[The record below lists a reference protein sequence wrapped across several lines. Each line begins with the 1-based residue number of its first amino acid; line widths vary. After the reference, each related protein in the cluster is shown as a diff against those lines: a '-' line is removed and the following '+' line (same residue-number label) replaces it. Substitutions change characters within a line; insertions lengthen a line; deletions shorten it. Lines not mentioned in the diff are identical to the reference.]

1 MAKQWSMDEIDN
13 LLETTQENGV
23 SDLVAELMG
32 ESATVE
38 QAEPVEETTLPVL
51 DEEDDFDDD
60 YDYDYDDFDEDEGPD
75 VEGVDDMF
83 AAPAEEEAPVEE
95 APVEPGPET
104 VDAPVEEAPAAS
116 HVVNYAA
123 QAKAAQENLT
133 DETDYVPGFV
143 DDDVVIDDEVEEDG
157 GKGGFMNKLR
167 AFRES
172 FIHVVENAGEEEEFT
187 DEDYGLAP
195 APRAEDGV
203 QRMTGREKFM
213 DRELASQK
221 TKVFD
226 PLADSAPSTPRQV
239 EDVHNKGALFK
250 GIDENAESP
259 KMIMELAD
267 DKPQAPEDKKA
278 LAQKTVGIRPIRNAN
293 IEHQILTTRIEKT
306 TAEFTKLEDEEM
318 PSADNNVETKPKGTT
333 TVASASAAVAAA
345 AAAAVRAVRGEE
357 EPAPEPDVPQEVTE
371 GVAAVP
377 AVDKTRKFTNTADL
391 EPIPTIIAADAE
403 LNTFDKTIV
412 AKGDNKTIE
421 HEENEE
427 IDGQIK
433 LFGFDDENPEVQP
446 VQVDEDATEEQ
457 LLKRRAEQVKGFKL
471 NRREDDEP
479 DVPQREEEPL
489 DYDPNTVNEDLR
501 FALGD
506 ERFVDH
512 DTYVGDYLNDE
523 YESAELDADRIEY
536 SLERKVRFTFITSII
551 QAVLV
556 VVGLVLSGI
565 LASNGYNLET
575 FAGSA
580 GITVGVAMG
589 ILVLAA
595 ALSYKTIIK
604 GVLGI
609 ARLRLNASSAVTVVV
624 LANLI
629 ADLIYLLASRS
640 TGVTVALFTAAATFT
655 VLLSN
660 VARHL
665 SFRRALDNLRL
676 LTSGIHMYSTEV
688 IPNERDAAEVTRGM
702 QLENPV
708 VAYNAPI
715 ADQPRFVEDSFAD
728 DPADQNAHLPTL
740 AALGVGLLAAL
751 IFGLVR
757 HSAVFGVS
765 VFAAIVTI
773 AIPAFA
779 LLASNISLYID
790 DKRFSRKGSAVLG
803 HRAVEQ
809 SAYVNTFAID
819 SKEIF
824 TKDSCHIIGIK
835 TFHNMRIDDAILYAA
850 ALVIG
855 SEGPLA
861 DEFQNVILGKY
872 DLLPSVDG

>member
-1 MAKQWSMDEIDN
+1 M
-13 LLETTQENGV
+13 
-23 SDLVAELMG
+23 
-32 ESATVE
+32 
-38 QAEPVEETTLPVL
+38 
-51 DEEDDFDDD
+51 
-60 YDYDYDDFDEDEGPD
+60 
-75 VEGVDDMF
+75 
-83 AAPAEEEAPVEE
+83 
-95 APVEPGPET
+95 
-104 VDAPVEEAPAAS
+104 
-116 HVVNYAA
+116 NYAA
-123 QAKAAQENLT
+123 QAKAAAQSELT

-143 DDDVVIDDEVEEDG
+143 DDDVVIDDEVDVEG

-172 FIHVVENAGEEEEFT
+172 FIHVVENAGEEEEEFT

-195 APRAEDGV
+195 APRDDGV
-203 QRMTGREKFM
+203 ERMTGRGKFM
-213 DRELASQK
+213 DRELANQK

-226 PLADSAPSTPRQV
+226 PLAESAPSTPRQV
-239 EDVHNKGALFK
+239 EEVHNKGALFK

-267 DKPQAPEDKKA
+267 DKPQVPEEKKA

-318 PSADNNVETKPKGTT
+318 PSTENKVKAAPKGTT

-357 EPAPEPDVPQEVTE
+357 EPVPEPDPAEPQVVTE

-377 AVDKTRKFTNTADL
+377 TVDKTRKFTNTADL

-421 HEENEE
+421 HEDNEG

-457 LLKRRAEQVKGFKL
+457 LRERRAAQVKGFKL

-506 ERFVDH
+506 ERFVEH

-523 YESAELDADRIEY
+523 YESAELDAERIEY
-536 SLERKVRFTFITSII
+536 ALESKVRFTFITSII

-580 GITVGVAMG
+580 GVTVGVAMG
-589 ILVLAA
+589 ILALAA
-595 ALSYKTIIK
+595 ALSYKTIVK

-624 LANLI
+624 LAFYRVGEETQGI
-629 ADLIYLLASRS
+629 RI
-640 TGVTVALFTAAATFT
+640 
-655 VLLSN
+655 VL
-660 VARHL
+660 
-665 SFRRALDNLRL
+665 
-676 LTSGIHMYSTEV
+676 
-688 IPNERDAAEVTRGM
+688 
-702 QLENPV
+702 
-708 VAYNAPI
+708 
-715 ADQPRFVEDSFAD
+715 
-728 DPADQNAHLPTL
+728 
-740 AALGVGLLAAL
+740 
-751 IFGLVR
+751 
-757 HSAVFGVS
+757 
-765 VFAAIVTI
+765 
-773 AIPAFA
+773 
-779 LLASNISLYID
+779 
-790 DKRFSRKGSAVLG
+790 
-803 HRAVEQ
+803 
-809 SAYVNTFAID
+809 
-819 SKEIF
+819 
-824 TKDSCHIIGIK
+824 
-835 TFHNMRIDDAILYAA
+835 
-850 ALVIG
+850 
-855 SEGPLA
+855 
-861 DEFQNVILGKY
+861 
-872 DLLPSVDG
+872 